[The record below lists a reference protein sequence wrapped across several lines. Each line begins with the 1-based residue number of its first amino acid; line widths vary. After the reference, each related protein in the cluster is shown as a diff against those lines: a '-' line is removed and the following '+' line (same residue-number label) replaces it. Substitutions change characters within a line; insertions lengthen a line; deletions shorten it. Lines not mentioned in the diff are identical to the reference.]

1 MFLPIILDIE
11 NYGPKFMLLKYLCFL
26 DKAYQN
32 GWSIVTHEEFDK
44 YELNFPG
51 RNEYKKEMMNKYGYS
66 LYSYEERKK
75 VKHYFVPAKFY
86 KDLENEKGSKLEAMI
101 SLLNEE
107 NAYFEKIMRG
117 IFCEILSTGEKI
129 DAVLYYAACPYS
141 LKKLCEELKI
151 PMIAYET
158 GPIRRDNYRCDLSYF
173 CKEGVYTT
181 KEIEERYRQFQIE
194 YSKSKEILTF
204 SREEILCMFLTHN
217 NLGYLS
223 QIDRV
228 PKYEIG
234 IAGSCALVVPFFAQN
249 KYMDNELINDVFS
262 AYNYKYHQVL
272 IRFHP
277 FDIYTAT
284 YRIGKVD
291 GSASP
296 FPFLIQS
303 KRIAAVA
310 SNVLLEA
317 MLWKR
322 IPCSRTKI
330 MPANLKCY
338 NDYLADK
345 EFEDVELFV
354 NFFIF
359 GFMVPMELAYD
370 KEYISWRLTDPS
382 EKEIYLYHLKF
393 YLNKFALSQEWALLE
408 NEVRLKMLKM
418 YRNYRPITSEELEK
432 KLVFKNVQN
441 IIGNGNVQK
450 TGNPSNARNGVH
462 IENGKSIEKDNT
474 LLLEEYKK
482 LKTEYVMTKEWLDNV
497 LNSRFWK
504 LTQPIRKILDKIKEL
519 KK

>member
-1 MFLPIILDIE
+1 MVLPIILDIE

-51 RNEYKKEMMNKYGYS
+51 RNEYKSEMMSKYGYS

-75 VKHYFVPAKFY
+75 VKHYFVPAQFY
-86 KDLENEKGSKLEAMI
+86 KDLEKEKGSKLEAMI

-107 NAYFEKIMRG
+107 NIRFEKIMR
-117 IFCEILSTGEKI
+117 EILTKVLNTGETI

-141 LKKLCEELKI
+141 LKKLCKELGI

-173 CKEGVYTT
+173 CKEGVYNT
-181 KEIEERYRQFQIE
+181 KEIEERYTRFQSE
-194 YSKSKEILTF
+194 YSENSDIPIF
-204 SREEILCMFLTHN
+204 SREEILCMFLHYK
-217 NLGYLS
+217 NLGYVS
-223 QIDRV
+223 QIDRI

-249 KYMDNELINDVFS
+249 KYMDNELINDVFA
-262 AYNYKYHQVL
+262 AYNYKYNQVL

-277 FDIYTAT
+277 FDIYMAT
-284 YRIGKVD
+284 YRLGKVD
-291 GSASP
+291 GSTSP

-322 IPCSRTKI
+322 IPCSRTQN

-354 NFFIF
+354 NYFIF

-370 KEYISWRLTDPS
+370 KQYIAWRLTNPS
-382 EKEIYLYHLKF
+382 EKEIYLYNLKF
-393 YLNKFALSQEWALLE
+393 YLDKFGINNDWLFLDKEI
-408 NEVRLKMLKM
+408 RLTMLKM
-418 YRNYRPITSEELEK
+418 YRDYHAMTSEELES
-432 KLVFKNVQN
+432 KLVFKNMQRVDVNENMQKADNTVQN
-441 IIGNGNVQK
+441 YTQLL
-450 TGNPSNARNGVH
+450 
-462 IENGKSIEKDNT
+462 KD
-474 LLLEEYKK
+474 YQK
-482 LKTEYVMTKEWLDNV
+482 LKTEYGITKERLDNV
-497 LNSRFWK
+497 LNSTSWK
-504 LTQPIRKILDKIKEL
+504 IGQPIRIILDKVKGL